1 MYIYDH
7 RVCKIFKDQSIANFQ
22 NLVAEMEAF
31 GSTKNIEVT
40 PTFYLGNVNQSLLKM
55 DIVKRNLMGITN
67 GFVGCLKDLYLN
79 RYKLVVLI
87 YKNQIGQVTTLFTR
101 PLYKNKR
108 NVPAPFSNVAA
119 NVVLYF

>member
-1 MYIYDH
+1 
-7 RVCKIFKDQSIANFQ
+7 
-22 NLVAEMEAF
+22 MEAF

-79 RYKLVVLI
+79 RYKLTLNKRRGIGQCLI
-87 YKNQIGQVTTLFTR
+87 YSRTPYSSAKKHATFV
-101 PLYKNKR
+101 
-108 NVPAPFSNVAA
+108 
-119 NVVLYF
+119 

>member
-1 MYIYDH
+1 M
-7 RVCKIFKDQSIANFQ
+7 DQLIANFQ

-79 RYKLVVLI
+79 RYKLVVLV
-87 YKNQIGQVTTLFTR
+87 YKHLVGEVTF
-101 PLYKNKR
+101 Y
-108 NVPAPFSNVAA
+108 
-119 NVVLYF
+119 